1 MRYVKWYS
9 PILLLLLLASCGSPQ
24 PPATELERLASGVD
38 VTIDDPGFAFLPP
51 IGRPVD
57 GGDFFPNAQLSIE
70 VIALDGTR
78 AGESLHTVSVRDLP
92 RFYQAQWRVADT
104 IRASSNVTQVEVRVF
119 RTDLPVRQQL
129 GSFEAMVRAPRT
141 RHSAAPGV
149 LDVTRTQTVPI
160 EMHFALVGA
169 GVVPETLDGLTP
181 LVIDSFVEDEDGS
194 PLLNCIVNEF
204 TMPTQGFNAVG
215 AGFNAVGAGFNAVG
229 AGFNAVGAV
238 GGLFLFEQSSTV
250 SDSPEVRLFDP
261 GEAYA
266 LIADLVV
273 PEGEGKYYGPDAA
286 ILVVDDFSTPTGR
299 AYEVPPGL
307 LAPSASRED
316 LTRMALD
323 ELSHGALVMH
333 QIVKMLEDDADWDR
347 TSVDEMG
354 NDWGPGFVVFRNDFG
369 QRLVVAGVDTGGFE
383 TDIIP
388 ERIHNALNALLQ
400 ISNAEDSSSI
410 DRVAINMSFAIVPCG
425 VLDDYQ
431 AFVEGL
437 PQTFEEYVA
446 ALGDANGLRGLEEDL
461 ANLVLTPLAGE
472 DEPLFTYI
480 SDPYGCH
487 GEGWGGE
494 GWGGEGSYYY
504 TWEGLVTSPPGDLP
518 CWWDSYQGQGRYVN
532 YFASSGNF
540 GLDYPMFPAA
550 WPSVVGVGSQ
560 NATFPAPED
569 PELFNF
575 DPPTKS
581 LFSNRAEILAPG
593 ALLELGRSEDGSQA
607 LGYAGTSFSA
617 PVVTLYAALDFLRD
631 WPWCA
636 YPGISMLAD
645 DSHPLERANGDLP
658 LDQHLIA
665 RRCGQY

>member
-78 AGESLHTVSVRDLP
+78 AGESLHTVSVRDRP

-266 LIADLVV
+266 LIAGLVV
-273 PEGEGKYYGPDAA
+273 PEVQYKGYRPDVA
-286 ILVVDDFSTPTGR
+286 ILVVDDFSTSTGL
-299 AYEVPPGL
+299 AYEVPGDL
-307 LAPSASRED
+307 LEPSASREV
-316 LTRMALD
+316 LTRIALD

-333 QIVKMLEDDADWDR
+333 QIVQMLEDDTGWER
-347 TSVDEMG
+347 TPTS
-354 NDWGPGFVVFRNDFG
+354 NDWGPGFVVFEDDFG

-383 TDIIP
+383 TDVIP
-388 ERIHNALNALLQ
+388 ERINNALNALLE
-400 ISNAEDSSSI
+400 ISYAEDTFTI
-410 DRVAINMSFAIVPCG
+410 DRVAVNMSFAIVPCG

-431 AFVEGL
+431 AFVAGL
-437 PQTFEEYVA
+437 PKSFEEYVE

-472 DEPLFTYI
+472 NEPLFTYI
-480 SDPYGCH
+480 TDPYGCY
-487 GEGWGGE
+487 GE
-494 GWGGEGSYYY
+494 GWGGEGSY
-504 TWEGLVTSPPGDLP
+504 TWEGLVASPPYYAP
-518 CWWDSYQGQGRYVN
+518 CWWGEESNRYVN

-581 LFSNRAEILAPG
+581 LFSNRAEIMAPG
-593 ALLELGRSEDGSQA
+593 ALFELGSSGSQA

-617 PVVTLYAALDFLRD
+617 PVVTLYAALDFLRGS
-631 WPWCA
+631 PWC
-636 YPGISMLAD
+636 GNSDTSLLAD
-645 DSHPLERANGDLP
+645 ASHPSQPANGDLP
-658 LDQHLIA
+658 FDEDLITG
-665 RRCGQY
+665 RCGLD